1 MAGEKKIENSEPV
14 ATVLNS
20 DPVTALAEQEKAKG
34 KDGVPSDVTSFIS
47 TSKDVTS
54 SIKGTTDQGSVGE
67 HGVYCPPSSCYN
79 YYYPGYNGS
88 FAQVDDHGYFH
99 ANGSNTGV
107 QPDNGL
113 VYYYPYASGPIMGVD
128 GQGIG
133 QQQYFS
139 SSGYHQPP
147 VSYGSEAMSCY
158 SWDPTFVRDA
168 PNGASGGFP
177 NAKSGL
183 RSTGL
188 ARSNPFNSTKT
199 NGSINGKFSKPLL
212 QTQPI
217 KSLNKVSH
225 LGSDFSAAGL
235 LKGYP
240 QPQVGRFSSFTST
253 QKQGLFPYDGFSNY
267 KQYGRV
273 WSGNDRFKSKD
284 KNSRNGDFEASA
296 ELTRGPRSRNKGL
309 TDPSIEK
316 EELGF
321 AVCRDQYNLPDFQ
334 TDYENAKFYVIKS
347 YSEDDVHKSIKYDV
361 WASTPNG
368 NKKLDAAFHDAEAK
382 SSETGKSCPIFLFF
396 SVNGSG
402 QFVGVAK
409 MVGQVDFNKDMDFW
423 QVDKWSGFFPVR
435 WHIVKDIPNTQLR
448 HIILE
453 NNDNK
458 PVTFTRD
465 TQEVGLKQGL
475 EMLNIFKSYTAKT
488 TLLDD
493 FNFYENR
500 EKSLQAKRGSKPATL
515 KMEGIYNDS
524 DFTKRGNEV
533 ESGADRANLINLT
546 QNLSLSANA

>member
-1 MAGEKKIENSEPV
+1 MAGEKKIESSEPV
-14 ATVLNS
+14 VTLLKS
-20 DPVTALAEQEKAKG
+20 DPVTAVAEQDAAKG
-34 KDGVPSDVTSFIS
+34 KDGVPSNLITAIS
-47 TSKDVTS
+47 TSKDVTP

-67 HGVYCPPSSCYN
+67 HGVYGPPYN
-79 YYYPGYNGS
+79 YYLPGYNGS

-99 ANGSNTGV
+99 ANGSNTGL
-107 QPDNGL
+107 QSDNGSL
-113 VYYYPYASGPIMGVD
+113 VFYYPYTSGPIMGVD

-158 SWDPTFVRDA
+158 SWDPTFGKEV

-188 ARSNPFNSTKT
+188 ARSNAFNSTKS
-199 NGSINGKFSKPLL
+199 NGSITSKFSKPLL
-212 QTQPI
+212 PTQPV
-217 KSLNKVSH
+217 KSLNKVPH
-225 LGSDFSAAGL
+225 LGSDFSTAAGL

-240 QPQVGRFSSFTST
+240 QPQVGRFASFSN
-253 QKQGLFPYDGFSNY
+253 QKQGVFPYTGFSNY
-267 KQYGRV
+267 KQYGRI
-273 WSGNDRFKSKD
+273 WSGND
-284 KNSRNGDFEASA
+284 RNGDFEASA
-296 ELTRGPRSRNKGL
+296 ELTRGPRSRNKDL
-309 TDPSIEK
+309 LDSSSEK
-316 EELGF
+316 EELGL
-321 AVCRDQYNLPDFQ
+321 AVRRDQYNLPDFQ
-334 TDYENAKFYVIKS
+334 TDNVNAKFYVIKS

-368 NKKLDAAFHDAEAK
+368 NKKLDSSFHDAEAK
-382 SSETGKSCPIFLFF
+382 SSEMGKNCPIFLFF

-402 QFVGVAK
+402 QFVGIAE
-409 MVGQVDFNKDMDFW
+409 MIGQVDFNKDMDFW

-435 WHIVKDIPNTQLR
+435 WHIVKDVPNTQLR

-465 TQEVGLKQGL
+465 TQEIGLKQGL

-493 FNFYENR
+493 FNFYESR
-500 EKSLQAKRGSKPATL
+500 EQSLQAKRSSKPATL
-515 KMEGIYNDS
+515 KMEGIYNEN

-533 ESGADRANLINLT
+533 ESGGAKMTSDRASSLINLT
-546 QNLSLSANA
+546 KNLSLSANA